1 MKIFNVRHPCLLKS
15 IAVHVHF
22 QMLQMLQLTKD
33 VEELLSAYT
42 DTEGLKADK
51 LGEGASKL

>member
-33 VEELLSAYT
+33 VEELLSADT
-42 DTEGLKADK
+42 DTESLKADQ